1 MEGRHTVQ
9 TRHPTHPA
17 DFGDLD
23 STGLR
28 ARFLVDNLFGEG
40 EVRLTYSHH
49 DRLVIGGAVPA
60 GRELALPVPAQL
72 RAVHFTDRRELAVAC
87 LSGTGRVT
95 VAGTAHELAALDVLY
110 VGRGATDWDATG
122 PDAATGQ
129 ADAGIG
135 FAGDDARFYLV
146 SAPARQTHPTAL
158 GRRDEV
164 FAATLGEQAHANV
177 RTIRRYVHANGIA
190 SDQLIL
196 GITELAEGSVWNTT
210 PCPTH
215 ERRTEVYL
223 YFGLGDGE
231 RVVHLCGRPDAT
243 RSLIVANEQ
252 AVISPSWS
260 VHTGAGTA
268 NYAFVWA
275 MAGENVAYDDLDMVA
290 TEELR

>member
-1 MEGRHTVQ
+1 MRFHLMEGRHTVQ

-23 STGLR
+23 STELR
-28 ARFLVDNLFGEG
+28 ARFLVEDLFAEG

-49 DRLVIGGAVPA
+49 DRLTIGGAVPA
-60 GRELALPVPAQL
+60 GRKLTLPVPAQL
-72 RAVHFTDRRELAVAC
+72 RAVHFTNRRELAVVC
-87 LSGTGRVT
+87 LSGTGCVT
-95 VAGTAHELAALDVLY
+95 VNDTVHELAALDVLY
-110 VGRGATDWDATG
+110 IGRGS
-122 PDAATGQ
+122 TGQ
-129 ADAGIG
+129 SVAGIEFTG
-135 FAGDDARFYLV
+135 EDARFYLV
-146 SAPARQTHPTAL
+146 SAPAHQTHPTAL

-164 FAATLGEQAHANV
+164 FSVTLGEHAHANV
-177 RTIRRYVHANGIA
+177 RTIRRYVHAEGIA

-196 GITELAEGSVWNTT
+196 GITEMAEGSVWNTM
-210 PCPTH
+210 PCHTH

-231 RVVHLCGRPDAT
+231 RVVHLCGQPEAT

-252 AVISPSWS
+252 AVISPPWS

-268 NYAFVWA
+268 SYAFVWA